1 MKILI
6 IGDFHHKN
14 KEGLER
20 LLKYLNYDYKIV
32 NYINDINNYDI
43 IYSPCYPIDTSKYPD
58 KKFIFGPH
66 FSVFPDNRLMYIN
79 NVHNNSIYIQP
90 SDWAKDVWVNMGVE
104 NIIPVKPFAFPVN
117 TEKFNDLG
125 KERSKVFIYHK
136 RRNPEELNYIETYLN
151 NKNIEYKIFDYVKR
165 YNEQEYLEYLQE
177 SKYGII
183 VDAHESQGFALQ
195 EALSCNVPLL
205 IWNTKYMSQEYG
217 GNFNEIPCTTI
228 PYWDE
233 RCGEYFYEKNEF
245 IETYDIFIDK
255 LDTYKPREYVLD
267 NLSVEVCAENFKR
280 LITRF

>member
-20 LLKYLNYDYKIV
+20 LLKYLNYDYKII
-32 NYINDINNYDI
+32 NHLNDIDNYNI

-79 NVHNNSIYIQP
+79 NVNNNSIYIQP

-104 NIIPVKPFAFPVN
+104 RVIPLKSFAFPVN
-117 TEKFNDLG
+117 TEKFNDLDID
-125 KERSKVFIYHK
+125 RSKVFIYHK
-136 RRNPEELNYIETYLN
+136 RRNPVELDYIESFLN
-151 NKNIEYKIFDYVKR
+151 DKNIDYKVFDYVKR
-165 YNEQEYLEYLQE
+165 YNEEDYLNYLQE

-183 VDAHESQGFALQ
+183 VDAHESQGFAIE
-195 EALSCNVPLL
+195 EALSCNIPLL
-205 IWNTKYMSQEYG
+205 VWNTRDMSQEYG
-217 GNFNEIPCTTI
+217 GNYDKIPCTTI

-233 RCGEYFYEKNEF
+233 RCGEYFYDKNEF
-245 IETYDIFIDK
+245 IETYDRFIDK
-255 LDTYKPREYVLD
+255 LDIYKPREYVLD
-267 NLSVEVCAENFKR
+267 NLSVEVCSERFKE
-280 LITRF
+280 LINI